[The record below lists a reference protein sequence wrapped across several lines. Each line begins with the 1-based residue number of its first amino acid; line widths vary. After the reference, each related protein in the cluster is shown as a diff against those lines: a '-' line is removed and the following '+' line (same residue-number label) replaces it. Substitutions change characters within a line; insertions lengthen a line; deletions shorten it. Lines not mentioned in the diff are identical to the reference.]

1 MLRGEVSNDD
11 KAENLSGGVPAN
23 PFRPVAVSR
32 SSIEQTVCC
41 SGVCDRWLLHFNYC
55 VGYQERGLIY

>member
-11 KAENLSGGVPAN
+11 EAENLSGGAPAN
-23 PFRPVAVSR
+23 PFRPVAVSQ

-41 SGVCDRWLLHFNYC
+41 SGVF
-55 VGYQERGLIY
+55 VIGGYYTLIIVEVIKRED